1 MYCLLFMGI
10 SDAELNKVMN
20 PECKMEYDK
29 YRNLK
34 FNIFDNKFLDTFILV
49 RNAD

>member
-1 MYCLLFMGI
+1 MGI
-10 SDAELNKVMN
+10 SDAELNNVMN

-34 FNIFDNKFLDTFILV
+34 FNIFDDIKYLDTGCEQLFWSEM
-49 RNAD
+49 